1 MNQKEMKKKII
12 NILFVFLL
20 FNFCSP
26 KYYKKKEDASF
37 EEVTYCPSYM
47 TPYGTNDFECI
58 SWDDCQKLHYY
69 NKDDL
74 MCYSSLPDT
83 YYENEIDINSGFP
96 KEDEGKNTITLKS
109 KGCKS
114 SFFPK
119 LTAQQPQR
127 CQMECNSNEYYKSN
141 EPNKCLSSCF
151 ETEADYNKFYI
162 GSNKECLTE
171 CPYFYIEEIEGEH
184 TIKKCLVNC
193 EEYNKFFFENEKKC
207 YGNCLDGG
215 HQFYFSDNYEKE
227 CLNTCKNNTIKK
239 YVKINDNSPSK
250 CLEKSE
256 SDYFDE
262 DYNILG
268 NSCGSLYKSFTDPH
282 MCVSFCIKYNY
293 TSNNVK
299 ECISCE
305 NNYEYSSTLDEVRC
319 VDSCNYILDF
329 RTTYEKECLTGC
341 PKNYIEETIDGKKHC
356 NTIQCPDGKL
366 RKVNNCDECSDFYI
380 IDQGINI
387 CQDKCESPNFI
398 KDSEDKECVSYCPEY
413 NNVIVSS
420 NNCGKFC
427 DTNKKLNIVS
437 TQTVNGKSYT
447 IYECIDDC
455 PFLVKEIDEGTKEY
469 CFDECPDRFQ
479 FKLNDANNKECIQ
492 ECPSDK
498 SFYNIN
504 DKNIKNYY
512 TCTNQNP
519 CTGDDNIYCEGKC
532 INKNSCLNEKI
543 YFINNQICADKCSD
557 KYRKKTVTGGYI
569 TECDNDCTSEE
580 YIVGSECLEKC
591 PKELNYIGNGN
602 KCKNGCKSE
611 DGDLTYYK
619 FEEDYSDYKIY
630 KCVAVSGCSIIRYHD
645 NFCYDSCPKETY
657 QLDNV
662 CYENCFLSSKK
673 FSLKIDENQPGEC
686 LDSSCKNGYK
696 YYYKTDQVCLD
707 KCKNDDYLDEETNI
721 CVSDCRSLG
730 DDYYYYENTNA
741 ADGVQK
747 KFCVK
752 ACRDPQPYLYGNTCV
767 ESCGF
772 PESEKRYIVIGGSN
786 TYKCLT
792 DCISPYI
799 YYKEKGDKNNQKHY
813 YECSQ
818 DYKDDEYNYY
828 APNSIRVGQESLKT
842 CNYNDQKYKYNID
855 DKCYEQCPE
864 EKPYYILN
872 NGKFLCKENCPEE
885 APFHEIDQSDSNSFF
900 CKTLDQCNNEYA
912 DIEVVGLS
920 VVKKCLRKEEKCED
934 SKKVGISDG
943 KFVCISQCDSTTYG
957 QFLTEYNTCT
967 NICQDYALD
976 GTIMNYKGE
985 GQNCTCENLFYKAEN
1000 EKTCFPDSINICSES
1015 GTIYAISYGQDEC
1028 ISVCDQ
1034 NRILSLD
1041 EKVCYDY
1048 SNSFLCSS
1056 HDDYTHEIVRTD
1068 GIKKCDCENKFYL
1081 DPSTNLKTCFNEEC
1095 GDDYNKKY
1103 VPEIQR
1109 CMKNDENC
1117 PEDFNHVFLDK
1128 LCLRQCPSGSTEQN
1142 IGNEV
1147 KCECNGEKPFWRN
1160 ITHNNYECLVRCPL
1174 VYIAT
1179 TSECVNSCP
1188 TDFPVFYN
1196 FKCFASCENSDAL
1209 EIKNGEQVQLQ
1220 NNVFS
1225 EQTCAC
1231 APESKW
1237 YMDGNTKHCVNSC
1250 FDGDKTF
1257 KYEIVATRECV
1268 DECPIDNYYTFNEYC
1283 YNRCEDND
1291 KLKANEP
1298 YRECLCKNGWYYTN
1312 DDKTRRQCLESDQTC
1327 ISINVDKNY
1336 LIESTKEC
1344 VNKCPEYLFEFNH
1357 VCYDVC
1363 PENTIDHINE
1373 NGNYCTCNLNDGYW
1387 YEYLEYGFTFKSC
1400 GWKECPEYEKED
1412 GTKALMN
1419 LIENE
1424 KQCVKSC
1431 KTDGSEDYQ
1440 NYYAF
1445 KNICIKDCPI
1455 LTKTN
1460 DADDEC
1466 YFYDLTLEANI
1477 INNKDK
1483 FKDAANIQTNELYAK
1498 DDTSYNKF
1506 GFAFDIYPID
1516 DTSKKTEAINSKKA
1530 YIDFSSC
1537 LERIYL
1543 DKNIT
1548 DPEQILIAKYDVFP
1562 EANSNID
1569 KNNDKYLINPVEYE
1583 LFSSSDTNERMDAL
1597 VCEPNEIV
1605 VSYPLCL
1612 DKFDRKEG
1620 DVDQNE
1626 FRDKFDIGKKLYED
1640 DNSIDTFNFNNTIY
1654 KDFCRGLEID
1664 GKDLVFEDRYKY
1676 LYPYNKI
1683 LCESNCTL
1691 NNTDFKLERVNCL
1704 CAYKGDFDFY
1714 RKEYETN
1721 DIFNDEKYF
1730 IPSQSGAN
1738 AEAIKCLFNFTFS
1751 QATVKNEAFY
1761 CCFLITAVEVALLFV
1776 NIVYG
1781 IKGVS
1786 DNIKKSLNKLN
1797 DIFRKSKN
1805 NQNKNGNVIT
1815 TTSRPLNNPPRKN
1828 IQEEEKD
1835 DDNMTSESYD
1845 KKSGKSDLGEY
1856 KLEYIPFEYI
1866 SKFFKQNDY
1875 GVLKKIERSEIPF
1888 KISPDTKYL
1897 VDKRNG
1903 GNSDNNYLILTD
1915 SKTNKNDINK
1925 MIKYIKDEKINKNK
1939 FEPKTKRRVNLIE
1952 EAKYNENLKKINDKN
1967 LIKVKKLNPIN
1978 NEEYTEDFAIDDFEK
1993 ENGVDIDSGNASCI
2007 TLIRREQLFLRI
2019 GYEKYIAKK
2028 HPSNAYIFFAEV
2040 LDKIYLVKI
2049 ILFLGKYDIFC
2060 IQLSLY
2066 VFCYLLL
2073 LSLICGFFTIKV
2085 IKKIWEQDNYP
2096 NVSFYLLYG
2105 LISHIILWIIYKI
2118 FLYLLDCSDKIKELL
2133 LIKKTLKEEDFIEEF
2148 IDNSDEKNQNI
2159 INKKYKEQASQMR
2172 FRIFVFYVLMFAII
2186 IFCTIY
2192 LISFFS
2198 IYTGT
2203 KKKVFIA
2210 YFISL
2215 FEILLIKV
2223 VYGLCLAALRLAS
2236 KVNKMKYLYDLV
2248 YIFDKF
2254 IS

>member
-1 MNQKEMKKKII
+1 MNQKEMKKKIKI
-12 NILFVFLL
+12 NIILFICLL
-20 FNFCSP
+20 FNFYVKCI
-26 KYYKKKEDASF
+26 D
-37 EEVTYCPSYM
+37 CPSYS
-47 TPYGTNDFECI
+47 NDEECI
-58 SWDDCQKLHYY
+58 DSLVDCIQKGLIYY
-69 NKDDL
+69 NREELK
-74 MCYSSLPDT
+74 CFGSRPSGA
-83 YYENEIDINSGFP
+83 YENEDL
-96 KEDEGKNTITLKS
+96 KEDEGGNTYTS
-109 KGCKS
+109 ECKS
-114 SFFPK
+114 SYFPK
-119 LTAQQPQR
+119 FTPGTYI
-127 CQMECNSNEYYKSN
+127 CKTECNDSEFYLSSD
-141 EPNKCLSSCF
+141 PNKCLSGCSSEYF
-151 ETEADYNKFYI
+151 IN
-162 GSNKECLTE
+162 NKECLTE
-171 CPYFYIEEIEGEH
+171 CPYFYVENTDNKKVCKFDCKENYKYFFRGN
-184 TIKKCLVNC
+184 KKCLDNC
-193 EEYNKFFFENEKKC
+193 SEGNHRFFNSFDNECLDTCLNNTADNKFFK
-207 YGNCLDGG
+207 
-215 HQFYFSDNYEKE
+215 
-227 CLNTCKNNTIKK
+227 
-239 YVKINDNSPSK
+239 NDNSLQIECKDLPSGKYYDDDYYILESCNGDEPLKYRENSMK
-250 CLEKSE
+250 CVSNCIN
-256 SDYFDE
+256 FIDE
-262 DYNILG
+262 ANKINIVGIKNDNYCEVCSAKYKYINEDKIECLT
-268 NSCGSLYKSFTDPH
+268 SCNSLYTPEFRTNEQYKNECLDTCP
-282 MCVSFCIKYNY
+282 YNY
-293 TSNNVK
+293 IKDDDNKCTIIECPYGKGQVESECEVCTNNYIVTDVNGK
-299 ECISCE
+299 KIVACQNSCE
-305 NNYEYSSTLDEVRC
+305 N
-319 VDSCNYILDF
+319 
-329 RTTYEKECLTGC
+329 
-341 PKNYIEETIDGKKHC
+341 
-356 NTIQCPDGKL
+356 
-366 RKVNNCDECSDFYI
+366 
-380 IDQGINI
+380 
-387 CQDKCESPNFI
+387 PNPFT
-398 KDSEDKECVSYCPEY
+398 KDNSDKECVSICPEY
-413 NNVIVSS
+413 NNVIVST
-420 NNCGKFC
+420 NACGKFC
-427 DTNKKLNIVS
+427 DTGQYIKKAS
-437 TQTVNGKSYT
+437 TQPNDNSYE
-447 IYECIDDC
+447 IYECSNC
-455 PFLVKEIDEGTKEY
+455 NGQKFVKENTFGRKES
-469 CFDECPDRFQ
+469 CFDECPPRFQ
-479 FKLNDANNKECIQ
+479 FISTTNSNECIQ
-492 ECPSDK
+492 ECPSNEKYYNALDK
-498 SFYNIN
+498 VN
-504 DKNIKNYY
+504 DNYI
-512 TCTNQNP
+512 CASTNHCKSSN
-519 CTGDDNIYCEGKC
+519 TIYCEGNCYSENECLAKEIYY
-532 INKNSCLNEKI
+532 INDYECVENCQGKFRKKSKTNGVIIECTSACDPDTEKYKNGLECL
-543 YFINNQICADKCSD
+543 QICPGELNFVDNNNECKNECKDSNGAQMHYKLLEDISSEHN
-557 KYRKKTVTGGYI
+557 YRIYECVSNCPEVTVERDY
-569 TECDNDCTSEE
+569 
-580 YIVGSECLEKC
+580 ECL
-591 PKELNYIGNGN
+591 
-602 KCKNGCKSE
+602 
-611 DGDLTYYK
+611 
-619 FEEDYSDYKIY
+619 
-630 KCVAVSGCSIIRYHD
+630 A
-645 NFCYDSCPKETY
+645 SCPEDIY
-657 QLDNV
+657 QLDQT
-662 CYENCFLSSKK
+662 CYKNCFLTNNK
-673 FSLKIDENQPGEC
+673 FSLKINENEVGQCLVSCSGE
-686 LDSSCKNGYK
+686 YK
-696 YYYKTDQVCLD
+696 YYYDTDQVCLNQ
-707 KCKNDDYLDEETNI
+707 CKNGDYADKSSNK
-721 CVSDCRSLG
+721 CVKDCRSLG
-730 DDYYYYENTNA
+730 DNYYFYENDDE
-741 ADGVQK
+741 DGPQK
-747 KFCVK
+747 KFCVTSCPEPK
-752 ACRDPQPYLYGNTCV
+752 SYLYVNNTCV

-772 PESEKRYIVIGGSN
+772 KDSEKRYIIKEFKHGESN
-786 TYKCLT
+786 KKECLT
-792 DCISPYI
+792 DCSSQYPFYI
-799 YYKEKGDKNNQKHY
+799 IQNKDTDNEY
-813 YECSQ
+813 YECLEDCS
-818 DYKDDEYNYY
+818 DVSGYPFY
-828 APNSIRVGQESLKT
+828 APNSNSEKT
-842 CNYNDQKYKYNID
+842 GKLCLETCVSNSPKYKYKFEE
-855 DKCYEQCPE
+855 KCYEKCPDFAPYSLSNIE
-864 EKPYYILN
+864 EDNSCY
-872 NGKFLCKENCPEE
+872 GDCPV
-885 APFHEIDQSDSNSFF
+885 NSFPDYTF
-900 CKTLDQCNNEYA
+900 LEKDQGLDSFICKTYDECSNDYV
-912 DIEVVGLS
+912 DEVT
-920 VVKKCLRKEEKCED
+920 KKCLRENEQCPD
-934 SKKVGISDG
+934 GRKVGFYNDKYVCLSD
-943 KFVCISQCDSTTYG
+943 CNSPYG
-957 QFLTEYNTCT
+957 EYPTEYNTCVNDCQS
-967 NICQDYALD
+967 NILVNEKNLNLEYP
-976 GTIMNYKGE
+976 
-985 GQNCTCENLFYKAEN
+985 NCVCENLFYRNGTERS
-1000 EKTCFPDSINICSES
+1000 CFAGSINSCKNTEDYKFQIFE
-1015 GTIYAISYGQDEC
+1015 QKEC
-1028 ISVCDQ
+1028 INVCDD
-1034 NRILSLD
+1034 NRILSLND
-1041 EKVCYDY
+1041 EICFLPSD
-1048 SNSFLCSS
+1048 SFTCSS
-1056 HDDYTHEIVRTD
+1056 HDADTVLIVRTD
-1068 GIKKCDCENKFYL
+1068 GIKKCDCENNFYL
-1081 DPSTNLKTCFNEEC
+1081 DPSTNLKTCFNGEC

-1128 LCLRQCPSGSTEQN
+1128 FCLRQCPSGSIEQI
-1142 IGNEV
+1142 IGDEV
-1147 KCECNGEKPFWRN
+1147 KCECIEDKPFWRE
-1160 ITHNNYECLVRCPL
+1160 ITQNNYECLVRCPL

-1179 TSECVNSCP
+1179 TSECVNICP

-1209 EIKNGEQVQLQ
+1209 EIKNGVQVPLQ

-1257 KYEIVATRECV
+1257 KYEILATRECV

-1283 YNRCEDND
+1283 YSRCEDND
-1291 KLKANEP
+1291 KLKTNEP

-1327 ISINVDKNY
+1327 ISANIDRNY

-1363 PENTIDHINE
+1363 PKNTIDHISE
-1373 NGNYCTCNLNDGYW
+1373 DGNYCTCNLNDGYW
-1387 YEYLEYGFTFKSC
+1387 YEYLEYGFTYKSC

-1412 GTKALMN
+1412 GTKVLMN

-1466 YFYDLTLEANI
+1466 SFYDLTLEANI

-1516 DTSKKTEAINSKKA
+1516 DTSKKAEAINSKKA

-1562 EANSNID
+1562 EANINID

-1626 FRDKFDIGKKLYED
+1626 FKDKFDLGKKLYED

-1691 NNTDFKLERVNCL
+1691 NNTDFELERVNCL

-1714 RKEYETN
+1714 RKEDETN

-1845 KKSGKSDLGEY
+1845 KKSGKSDFGEY

-1915 SKTNKNDINK
+1915 SKTNKNDIDK

-1939 FEPKTKRRVNLIE
+1939 FEPKTKKRVNLIE

-1978 NEEYTEDFAIDDFEK
+1978 NEEYTEDFTIDDFEK

-2040 LDKIYLVKI
+2040 LDKIYLIKI

-2073 LSLICGFFTIKV
+2073 LSLICGYFTIKV

-2159 INKKYKEQASQMR
+2159 INKKYKEQARQMR

-2223 VYGLCLAALRLAS
+2223 VYGLCLASLRLAS

>member
-1 MNQKEMKKKII
+1 MNQKKMEIKI
-12 NILFVFLL
+12 NIILFICLL
-20 FNFCSP
+20 FNFYVKCDECSSFVYSHGGTVECIKDCSQNGI
-26 KYYKKKEDASF
+26 KYYNR
-37 EEVTYCPSYM
+37 EEL
-47 TPYGTNDFECI
+47 
-58 SWDDCQKLHYY
+58 K
-69 NKDDL
+69 
-74 MCYSSLPDT
+74 CYDSLPSDANNP
-83 YYENEIDINSGFP
+83 YYENEHDNNGSP
-96 KEDEGKNTITLKS
+96 MPDEGGNTYTRG
-109 KGCKS
+109 GCKS
-114 SFFPK
+114 SYFPK
-119 LTAQQPQR
+119 LTR
-127 CQMECNSNEYYKSN
+127 
-141 EPNKCLSSCF
+141 
-151 ETEADYNKFYI
+151 
-162 GSNKECLTE
+162 GSNICKRECDANNEFFISSNPNECLGSCPTGDGTEYFINNNECLKE
-171 CPYFYIEEIEGEH
+171 CPYFYIEDNDK
-184 TIKKCLVNC
+184 KKCKFTC
-193 EEYNKFFFENEKKC
+193 KDEYGKFFFRGDKKC
-207 YGNCLDGG
+207 YNSCTDTNHKFFNSDNNECLDTCLNNTAKI
-215 HQFYFSDNYEKE
+215 YTYNINTWPKE
-227 CLNTCKNNTIKK
+227 CLELPSGKK
-239 YVKINDNSPSK
+239 YDENNFILNNCKGIFESRTESEKCVSYCINYIDTDNKIKIVGINGNNNKCVLCNNKFKYFPSEVQEIKCFSGCEADEYIPTFRDNEEFK
-250 CLEKSE
+250 NECLEKCPE
-256 SDYFDE
+256 NY
-262 DYNILG
+262 YTN
-268 NSCGSLYKSFTDPH
+268 GSQN
-282 MCVSFCIKYNY
+282 CNVIKCPEGKGQ
-293 TSNNVK
+293 K
-299 ECISCE
+299 EKSCE
-305 NNYEYSSTLDEVRC
+305 KCDYY
-319 VDSCNYILDF
+319 
-329 RTTYEKECLTGC
+329 
-341 PKNYIEETIDGKKHC
+341 TI
-356 NTIQCPDGKL
+356 NV
-366 RKVNNCDECSDFYI
+366 VNE
-380 IDQGINI
+380 QNI
-387 CQDKCESPNFI
+387 VVCQDNCLSPNFI
-398 KDSEDKECVSYCPEY
+398 KDEDDKECISMCPEY
-413 NNVIVSS
+413 NNVIVTS

-427 DTNKKLNIVS
+427 KPEEKIKEADAQPSDN
-437 TQTVNGKSYT
+437 SYK
-447 IYECIDDC
+447 ILKCVGASSC
-455 PFLVKEIDEGTKEY
+455 SFFVKENDEVKDY
-469 CFDECPDRFQ
+469 CFDECPPRFQ
-479 FKLNDANNKECIQ
+479 FMLNRDKNCIK
-492 ECPSDK
+492 ECPSNNEYYYKDEK
-498 SFYNIN
+498 GTDSFYTCKNIN
-504 DKNIKNYY
+504 QCK
-512 TCTNQNP
+512 TNSQ
-519 CTGDDNIYCEGKC
+519 IYCDGTCYNE
-532 INKNSCLNEKI
+532 NQCLNNEI
-543 YFINNQICADKCSD
+543 YYINDYKCVDKCSS
-557 KYRKKTVTGGYI
+557 YYKKSSSTGVI
-569 TECDNDCTSEE
+569 ECKTSCDTGDFT
-580 YIVGSECLEKC
+580 IGNKLECLEKC
-591 PKELNYIGNGN
+591 PKELNYFNSNN
-602 KCKNGCKSE
+602 KCLNECPN
-611 DGDLTYYK
+611 YYE
-619 FEEDYSDYKIY
+619 FNENVNNIYSIY
-630 KCVAVSGCSIIRYHD
+630 KCVDQCDDLTRKRDKACYH
-645 NFCYDSCPKETY
+645 DSCPEDTY
-657 QLDNV
+657 KLESI
-662 CYENCFLSSKK
+662 CYDNCFLSPNEY
-673 FSLKIDENQPGEC
+673 SLKTSTEATC
-686 LDSSCKNGYK
+686 LQSCKERGM
-696 YYYKTDQVCLD
+696 
-707 KCKNDDYLDEETNI
+707 
-721 CVSDCRSLG
+721 
-730 DDYYYYENTNA
+730 YYYETDKVCLTQCNTDDYANE
-741 ADGVQK
+741 DTNECVRDCGSLNGQYYFYDDTTLTGQQ

-752 ACRDPQPYLYGNTCV
+752 ACRDPLPYIYGNTCKK
-767 ESCGF
+767 SCAF
-772 PESEKRYIVIGGSN
+772 ENSEKRFILEEAAN
-786 TYKCLT
+786 NKACLT
-792 DCISPYI
+792 DCVASYQYYI
-799 YYKEKGDKNNQKHY
+799 EKTNSDNGEKY
-813 YECSQ
+813 YECTQS
-818 DYKDDEYNYY
+818 YKDGVNQFFV
-828 APNSIRVGQESLKT
+828 PNSNPEKIGKLKLPT
-842 CNYNDQKYKYNID
+842 CNYNDPIYKYKID
-855 DKCYEQCPE
+855 DQCYEKCPE
-864 EKPYYILN
+864 EKPYYKLN
-872 NGKFLCKENCPEE
+872 NPDNNCYMSCLDTNSHLFHEKDLDLNSFICKELNQCTNDYVD
-885 APFHEIDQSDSNSFF
+885 IDE
-900 CKTLDQCNNEYA
+900 KL
-912 DIEVVGLS
+912 
-920 VVKKCLRKEEKCED
+920 CLRKDEKCLD
-934 SKKVGISDG
+934 SQKVGKSGD
-943 KFVCISQCDSTTYG
+943 KFVCLNGCDSTYG
-957 QFLTEYNTCT
+957 LHLTEYDTCVNNCET
-967 NICQDYALD
+967 DDLVANL
-976 GTIMNYKGE
+976 NYIE
-985 GQNCTCENLFYKAEN
+985 EDAQNCNCNNLFYKSEN
-1000 EKTCFPDSINICSES
+1000 EKTCFQASITSCKGSS
-1015 GTIYAISYGQDEC
+1015 TIYNISFGDKEC
-1028 ISVCDQ
+1028 ISSCDN
-1034 NRILSLD
+1034 NRVLSLN
-1041 EKVCYDY
+1041 EEVCYD
-1048 SNSFLCSS
+1048 SS
-1056 HDDYTHEIVRTD
+1056 YQCDNDANTIKKEGTD
-1068 GIKKCDCENKFYL
+1068 GLQKCDCENKFYL

-1095 GDDYNKKY
+1095 GDEYNKKY

-1117 PEDFNHVFLDK
+1117 PEDFNHIFLDK

-1209 EIKNGEQVQLQ
+1209 EIKNGEPVPLQ

-1225 EQTCAC
+1225 EKTCAC
-1231 APESKW
+1231 APQSKW

-1291 KLKANEP
+1291 KLKTNEP
-1298 YRECLCKNGWYYTN
+1298 YRECLCQYGWYYTN

-1761 CCFLITAVEVALLFV
+1761 CCFLITAVEVALLFI

-1952 EAKYNENLKKINDKN
+1952 ETKYNENLKKINDKN

-1978 NEEYTEDFAIDDFEK
+1978 NEEYTEDFAIDNFEK

-2118 FLYLLDCSDKIKELL
+2118 FLYLLDCSDKIKELI